1 VPSNG
6 TSPVTLTIAAQDAGG
21 FPISGADITL
31 SYTGGGAVTFTPA
44 TGKTGSDGKLAIS
57 VVGAAAGAVVV
68 NAAGAGTQATT
79 NFTVSSTASTFGINL
94 LSLNASPGVVPVSP
108 KNTAMKIGDALAV
121 QVNAPSPTT
130 DVTFATTIGS
140 WNGTGNKV
148 VTVPVSA
155 GVATASLSATVAGVA
170 GVQVLD
176 TNNSTLSDTLSVG
189 ITAKTPAS
197 ISLQATPTVIPQSVG
212 TTLGYSNLT
221 AVVYDASGAPVGGA
235 PVSFSIVSGTGT
247 GAGETVAPVVAY
259 TASTT
264 TSGLALGAAAA
275 TFTAGSQPSIAAG
288 VQVRAS
294 VVGTTIATQPIGQP
308 NTTNSSFD
316 IAVQIGGQAGSVA
329 FGQAAKIIDASG
341 STTFYQ
347 LPMSVLVADAV
358 GNPAPLGTVVNI
370 SAWPIA
376 WSTGMPCSPDL
387 DNGVD
392 KGTFLNEDANE
403 NLLLDTALAEDG
415 KRVYYD
421 DGVAATGT
429 STKDGAIT
437 PVNSWGGTV
446 VSVNPS
452 DKTGTVTTD
461 AKGVAA
467 FNLTYTKTS
476 AFFVITRIRA
486 QTQVQGTPAVGEIK
500 IRLPASLPDSSPV
513 CYLPP
518 SPFTF

>member
-1 VPSNG
+1 MRDRFYNLKSPILFLLVASVALLAGCSDNTAGTGTAATPTASTVAGIQISGTPSTIKSDNSTNTTITVTAVDANNATVPLTKITLNADTGLLASSTLTTDATGKASTTFSSGSANKANRTATITATAGSANALLPVQIVGSTLTLNSTGTSVPSNG

-247 GAGETVAPVVAY
+247 GAGETVAPVVA
-259 TASTT
+259 
-264 TSGLALGAAAA
+264 
-275 TFTAGSQPSIAAG
+275 
-288 VQVRAS
+288 
-294 VVGTTIATQPIGQP
+294 
-308 NTTNSSFD
+308 
-316 IAVQIGGQAGSVA
+316 
-329 FGQAAKIIDASG
+329 
-341 STTFYQ
+341 
-347 LPMSVLVADAV
+347 
-358 GNPAPLGTVVNI
+358 
-370 SAWPIA
+370 
-376 WSTGMPCSPDL
+376 
-387 DNGVD
+387 
-392 KGTFLNEDANE
+392 
-403 NLLLDTALAEDG
+403 
-415 KRVYYD
+415 
-421 DGVAATGT
+421 
-429 STKDGAIT
+429 
-437 PVNSWGGTV
+437 
-446 VSVNPS
+446 
-452 DKTGTVTTD
+452 
-461 AKGVAA
+461 
-467 FNLTYTKTS
+467 
-476 AFFVITRIRA
+476 
-486 QTQVQGTPAVGEIK
+486 
-500 IRLPASLPDSSPV
+500 
-513 CYLPP
+513 
-518 SPFTF
+518 